1 MGPIYKL
8 TTMSHL
14 VSFFMLLSLM
24 LVVVNTRPQCA
35 RGEGPCRV
43 GPPTKTK
50 RDLSSADAGAAG
62 GASGASG
69 AGVAASAAGAGGAD
83 GADGAGDPGA
93 KKKCEGTVII
103 DLSSADAGGVG
114 AASGAGAAGAAGDG
128 GAGVAVAARAT
139 RAAGACIGAGC
150 GCHFNQC

>member
-1 MGPIYKL
+1 MGPIYISS
-8 TTMSHL
+8 TMSHL
-14 VSFFMLLSLM
+14 VSFLMLLSLM

-50 RDLSSADAGAAG
+50 RDLSSADAG
-62 GASGASG
+62 
-69 AGVAASAAGAGGAD
+69 
-83 GADGAGDPGA
+83 GADGAGDAGA

-114 AASGAGAAGAAGDG
+114 AAGGAGAAGAGF
-128 GAGVAVAARAT
+128 AVAARAA

>member
-1 MGPIYKL
+1 MGPIYISS
-8 TTMSHL
+8 TMSHL
-14 VSFFMLLSLM
+14 VSFLMLLSLM

-69 AGVAASAAGAGGAD
+69 AG
-83 GADGAGDPGA
+83 GAGDPGA

-114 AASGAGAAGAAGDG
+114 AASGAGAAGAA
-128 GAGVAVAARAT
+128 
-139 RAAGACIGAGC
+139 
-150 GCHFNQC
+150 

>member
-1 MGPIYKL
+1 
-8 TTMSHL
+8 
-14 VSFFMLLSLM
+14 M
-24 LVVVNTRPQCA
+24 LVVVNTRPQCD
-35 RGEGPCRV
+35 RGSICIV
-43 GPPTKTK
+43 PPTKTK

-69 AGVAASAAGAGGAD
+69 AGVAGGADGAGGADVADGAGGAGGAD

-93 KKKCEGTVII
+93 EKKCEGTVII
-103 DLSSADAGGVG
+103 DLSSADAGV
-114 AASGAGAAGAAGDG
+114 AG
-128 GAGVAVAARAT
+128 AARAT

>member
-50 RDLSSADAGAAG
+50 RDLSSADAGAVGATGGAG
-62 GASGASG
+62 GAGASSG
-69 AGVAASAAGAGGAD
+69 AGGPDDAGGAGGAD
-83 GADGAGDPGA
+83 GADGADVAG
-93 KKKCEGTVII
+93 
-103 DLSSADAGGVG
+103 SADG
-114 AASGAGAAGAAGDG
+114 ADGAG
-128 GAGVAVAARAT
+128 
-139 RAAGACIGAGC
+139 
-150 GCHFNQC
+150 